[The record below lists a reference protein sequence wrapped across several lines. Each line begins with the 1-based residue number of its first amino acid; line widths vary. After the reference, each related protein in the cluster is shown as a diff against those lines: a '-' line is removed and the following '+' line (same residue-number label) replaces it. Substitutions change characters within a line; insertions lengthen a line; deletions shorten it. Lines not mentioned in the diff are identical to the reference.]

1 VAAAELRWKTHD
13 HRIAKTGLRG
23 GALIPK
29 KKDPKL
35 KDKTGRFAC
44 KFIMGAVWIFLIPLP
59 VLRKRKDSM
68 TTSETGESSI
78 TSPTSSGKSLEQRL
92 YEMSITSSDDT
103 QSIALS
109 NFTAPTFMLAEAEN
123 ESGNDSGTTEPGV
136 VDATA
141 ARARSFSLSPTP
153 SEDSLGTPEVSP
165 TGHG

>member
-35 KDKTGRFAC
+35 KDKTGRFA
-44 KFIMGAVWIFLIPLP
+44 F
-59 VLRKRKDSM
+59 LRKRKDSM
-68 TTSETGESSI
+68 TTSETGESST
-78 TSPTSSGKSLEQRL
+78 TSPSSSGKSLEQRL
-92 YEMSITSSDDT
+92 YEMSIASSDDT

-153 SEDSLGTPEVSP
+153 SEDSFGTPEVSP